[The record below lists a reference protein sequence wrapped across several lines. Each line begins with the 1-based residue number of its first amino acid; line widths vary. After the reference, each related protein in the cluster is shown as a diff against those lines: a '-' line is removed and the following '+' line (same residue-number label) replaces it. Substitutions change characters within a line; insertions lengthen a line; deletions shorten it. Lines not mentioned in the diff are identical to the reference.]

1 MYYSVFRMEYNM
13 TDSELASLFNDLAEV
28 LGDEYTN
35 IAAANGETILLNVY
49 SWTCQTFCT
58 RQCLTNLI
66 YFVYAE
72 RDNLTTP
79 PPPPYVEPP
88 RPEPRQ
94 SASYVEPRQP
104 AMPLRKCTKLLCYFI
119 NYTVN
124 TCV

>member
-13 TDSELASLFNDLAEV
+13 TDSELVSLFNDLAEV

-58 RQCLTNLI
+58 RQCLTNTL
-66 YFVYAE
+66 YFVDAE

-88 RPEPRQ
+88 
-94 SASYVEPRQP
+94 QP
-104 AMPLRKCTKLLCYFI
+104 ATPLRKCTKLVCHFI